1 MNSRVGNMTNPE
13 PLDEREARR
22 QFVRRRQKMV
32 FTIAVSALVVILVIC
47 GLIIFGSIG
56 HTAKHATI
64 AKPNYGVAVPCPPD
78 KSKLVNH
85 PDIRVRVLNG
95 TNKSGLATALASAL
109 RNRGFNMQDVADYPG
124 KTETAR
130 TQIRFGASAIDRG
143 YTVGSQFNDAVLI
156 MDDRNDDLV
165 DVVIG
170 ATFTD
175 LDDEDSNSVVG
186 RKIEAIKGCQAD
198 PSSMKNLPKAPKA

>member
-1 MNSRVGNMTNPE
+1 
-13 PLDEREARR
+13 
-22 QFVRRRQKMV
+22 
-32 FTIAVSALVVILVIC
+32 
-47 GLIIFGSIG
+47 
-56 HTAKHATI
+56 
-64 AKPNYGVAVPCPPD
+64 
-78 KSKLVNH
+78 
-85 PDIRVRVLNG
+85 
-95 TNKSGLATALASAL
+95 
-109 RNRGFNMQDVADYPG
+109 QDVADYPG

-130 TQIRFGASAIDRG
+130 TEVRFGASAIDRG

-156 MDDRNDDLV
+156 MDDRNDDLI

-186 RKIEAIKGCQAD
+186 RKIEAIKGCQTD

>member
-1 MNSRVGNMTNPE
+1 MTNPE

-32 FTIAVSALVVILVIC
+32 FTIVVSALVAILVIC
-47 GLIIFGSIG
+47 SLIIFGSIG
-56 HTAKHATI
+56 HTAKHATII

-156 MDDRNDDLV
+156 MDDRNDDLI

-186 RKIEAIKGCQAD
+186 RKIEAIKGCQTD

>member
-1 MNSRVGNMTNPE
+1 MDSRVGNMTNPQ

-32 FTIAVSALVVILVIC
+32 FTIVVSALVAILIIC

-64 AKPNYGVAVPCPPD
+64 TKPNYGVAVPCPPD
-78 KSKLVNH
+78 NTKLVNH

-124 KTETAR
+124 KAEIAR

-143 YTVGSQFNDAVLI
+143 YTVGTQFNDAILT
-156 MDDRNDDLV
+156 MDDRGDDLV

-175 LDDEDSNSVVG
+175 LNDEDSASGVG
-186 RKIEAIKGCQAD
+186 RRIQAVKGCLAD
-198 PSSMKNLPKAPKA
+198 PSSLKNLPKAPKA